1 MFYGVT
7 VGVSAEGT
15 IIISFLILVYCNPGA
30 CPNLKLCLSLEK
42 NYLVFQLSRF
52 RPVYINKLPL
62 SIIKC
67 KTYLFKYFDKYKFV
81 WFFFFFAQSC
91 IIIPLLFKRIIKINK
106 QKKMLNCVISH
117 FVPFHY
123 LSFIFFSSVTS
134 VLFLVFVCYICL
146 VNMCP
151 TFLVCDIQILFIKV
165 WPYMRLTNR
174 FFKHFQIWW
183 CD

>member
-15 IIISFLILVYCNPGA
+15 IIISFLILVYCNPGT

-81 WFFFFFAQSC
+81 WFFFLHNRVLSFLYFSKES
-91 IIIPLLFKRIIKINK
+91 LKLIN
-106 QKKMLNCVISH
+106 KKMLNCVISH

-123 LSFIFFSSVTS
+123 LSFNFFSSVTS

-174 FFKHFQIWW
+174 FSKHFQI
-183 CD
+183 